1 MASTPVLALPN
12 YEETFV
18 VETDAC
24 DKGIGDVLSQKGHR
38 VAFYIKALGV
48 SNCKLSIYEKEFLA
62 ILMAVDRW
70 RCYLQ
75 RKPFVIKTD
84 HKSLTHLQD
93 QTLVTELQRK
103 AMAKLYG
110 LQFQI
115 QYRKGVE
122 NKAADALSRVAHQLE
137 FAALS
142 VCTPMW
148 VQEVL

>member
-24 DKGIGDVLSQKGHR
+24 DKGVGVVLSHKGHPMP
-38 VAFYIKALGV
+38 FYSTALGV

-70 RCYLQ
+70 RCYLH

-103 AMAKLYG
+103 VK
-110 LQFQI
+110 
-115 QYRKGVE
+115 
-122 NKAADALSRVAHQLE
+122 VA
-137 FAALS
+137 
-142 VCTPMW
+142 
-148 VQEVL
+148 